1 MHYNFGKTFIVEL
14 FNTILP
20 LHIDDTTTIA
30 EKLARLTI
38 FINRMRDT
46 AAQTPAISEVW
57 DRAISAPL
65 NEAYRVQ
72 DANVIRD
79 LPSNE
84 PTKIIDEKDIKK
96 SLAKITHFEVATLNE
111 ASRSLVPAYLENF
124 KNYLRYVFLAKVI
137 HSFKDSAGFSVAG

>member
-20 LHIDDTTTIA
+20 LHNDDTTTIA

-84 PTKIIDEKDIKK
+84 PTKIIDERSTQITSKLWDDVTGYNLITFLPWRVGDN
-96 SLAKITHFEVATLNE
+96 LALQRHV
-111 ASRSLVPAYLENF
+111 YEN
-124 KNYLRYVFLAKVI
+124 RVFA
-137 HSFKDSAGFSVAG
+137 HA